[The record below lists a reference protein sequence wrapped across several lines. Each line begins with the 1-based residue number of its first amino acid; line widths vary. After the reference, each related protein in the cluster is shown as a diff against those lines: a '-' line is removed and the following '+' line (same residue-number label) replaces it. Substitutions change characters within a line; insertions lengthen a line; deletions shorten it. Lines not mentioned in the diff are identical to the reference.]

1 MFRSIISSIGTMPMT
16 DVTSITFDLHDRTN
30 NQVLM
35 FDMFI
40 NAINVESL
48 GNFIFLKSKS

>member
-1 MFRSIISSIGTMPMT
+1 MT